1 VKRLLFVALFASGF
15 VAAGVFSGAV
25 IADVTTSTATTTV
38 AATTTAVTTTTAA
51 TTTVATTTTTV
62 APPTPSLVPRGV
74 RVAGV
79 KVAGL
84 TTADAVTAVRRAFK
98 RPLEIHVDHLKLL
111 LDPTKVASAYATTAV
126 AKARV
131 SDRGTNVPLVVAVR
145 GAAVRAWV
153 ANVARRVDREGV
165 SATLRLTGGN
175 PTITAPVVGRRLAQ
189 AKLRARV
196 ISALVSNSRLPV
208 RVHTAAVQPTTTV
221 GLSAVPTIVVN
232 RSQNRLYL
240 FDGTKLFRTFP
251 VATGQAIYP
260 TPAGTWHIVV
270 KWKNPWWY
278 PPTQDSWAKGLKPVP
293 PGPGNP
299 LGTRWMGLDASGVGI
314 HGTDEPTS
322 IGYSAS
328 HGCIRMQVP
337 DAEWLFDHVDI
348 GTTVYVV

>member
-15 VAAGVFSGAV
+15 IAAGVFSGAV
-25 IADVTTSTATTTV
+25 IADVTTSTGTTTV
-38 AATTTAVTTTTAA
+38 ATTTTAA
-51 TTTVATTTTTV
+51 TTTTTVSTTTTTI
-62 APPTPSLVPRGV
+62 APPAPPVVVPRGV

-84 TTADAVTAVRRAFK
+84 TPADAVTAVRTAFK
-98 RPLEIHVDHLKLL
+98 RPLEVDVDHLKLL
-111 LDPTKVASAYATTAV
+111 LDPTKVASAYASTAV

-131 SDRGTNVPLVVAVR
+131 SGRGTNVPLVVAVR
-145 GAAVRAWV
+145 GAAVRTWV
-153 ANVARRVDREGV
+153 ANVARRVDRAGV
-165 SATLRLTGGN
+165 SASLKLRSGT
-175 PTITAPVVGRRLAQ
+175 PTITAPVVGRQLAQ
-189 AKLRARV
+189 AKLRAR
-196 ISALVSNSRLPV
+196 IITTLVANSRLPI

-221 GLSAVPTIVVN
+221 GLTAVPTIVVN

-293 PGPGNP
+293 PGPSNP
-299 LGTRWMGLDASGVGI
+299 LGTRWMGLDAPGVGI
-314 HGTDEPTS
+314 HGTDEPSS

>member
-25 IADVTTSTATTTV
+25 IADVTTSTGTTTV
-38 AATTTAVTTTTAA
+38 ETTTAAVTTTTT
-51 TTTVATTTTTV
+51 TTTVSTTTTTTTV
-62 APPTPSLVPRGV
+62 ASPVLVPRGV
-74 RVAGV
+74 RVAGI

-84 TTADAVTAVRRAFK
+84 KPADAVTVVRTAFK
-98 RPLEIHVDHLKLL
+98 RPLEVDVDHVKLL

-145 GAAVRAWV
+145 GAAVRTWV
-153 ANVARRVDREGV
+153 ANVAKRVNRDGV
-165 SATLRLTGGN
+165 SATLKLTAGN
-175 PTITAPVVGRRLAQ
+175 PTITAPVVGRQLAQ
-189 AKLRARV
+189 AKLRAR
-196 ISALVSNSRLPV
+196 IIAALVSNSRLPV
-208 RVHTAAVQPTTTV
+208 HMHTAAVQPTTTV

-232 RSQNRLYL
+232 RGQNRLYL

-293 PGPGNP
+293 PGPSNP
-299 LGTRWMGLDASGVGI
+299 LGTRWMGLSAPGVGI
-314 HGTDEPTS
+314 HGTDEPSS